1 MGTPARCREPFRPEP
16 PRRVRPIRRAS
27 TSIAVLAVV
36 ALSPA
41 CSRSVA
47 AQIPDTFTNL
57 REFPED
63 IPRREL
69 IEQMRGFSFALG
81 VHCNFCHVGE
91 DPLDL
96 TGYDFASDEKETKRV
111 ARAMIAMR
119 REINGP
125 LLAATGRDDRRV
137 VGCVTCHH
145 GLRRPI
151 ELSDEILEVIRSDGI
166 DAAEARYR
174 ELRERYYG
182 EAAYD
187 FGAGSLNSVAEALI
201 AEREAAAA
209 LAMIRLNLEFYPEEP
224 YPYGLQA
231 QAFDLEGDREAAI
244 ASLEKAVALAPDSEF
259 YRRQL
264 ERLRNPPA

>member
-1 MGTPARCREPFRPEP
+1 M
-16 PRRVRPIRRAS
+16 
-27 TSIAVLAVV
+27 SIALLAVV
-36 ALSPA
+36 TLSPA
-41 CSRSVA
+41 CFRPVA

-57 REFPED
+57 RELPED

-96 TGYDFASDEKETKRV
+96 TGYDFASDQKETKRV

-145 GLRRPI
+145 GVRRPI
-151 ELSDEILEVIRSDGI
+151 ELADEILGVIRSDGI
-166 DAAEARYR
+166 DQAEARYR
-174 ELRERYYG
+174 ELREDYYG
-182 EAAYD
+182 RAAYD
-187 FGAGSLNSVAEALI
+187 FGPGSLNRVAETMI
-201 AEREAAAA
+201 AEREATAA
-209 LAMIRLNLEFYPEEP
+209 LAMIRLNLEFYPDDP

-231 QAFDLEGDREAAI
+231 QAFVVAGDREAAI
-244 ASLEKAVALAPDSEF
+244 ASLEKAIALAPDSEF

-264 ERLRNPPA
+264 ERLRTPPS